1 MGVDHKLLLQLF
13 VIVVLVYF
21 AVKLEKDKYRDF
33 IWSQVI
39 AKIISD
45 FHALPGNAQQIF
57 AYNSYL
63 LIVLSSPFFKS
74 NVYH

>member
-33 IWSQVI
+33 I
-39 AKIISD
+39 
-45 FHALPGNAQQIF
+45 
-57 AYNSYL
+57 
-63 LIVLSSPFFKS
+63 
-74 NVYH
+74 